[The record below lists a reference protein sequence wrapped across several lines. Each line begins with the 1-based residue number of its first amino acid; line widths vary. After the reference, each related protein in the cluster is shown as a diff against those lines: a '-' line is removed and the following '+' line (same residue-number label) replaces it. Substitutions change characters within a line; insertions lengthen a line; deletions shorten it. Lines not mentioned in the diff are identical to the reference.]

1 MHAREPKQ
9 ECSSA
14 EESNTSADS
23 WTKKKKN
30 QEERQILI
38 TFQFVPGLGFKVNQ
52 SEGSWANVFWD

>member
-23 WTKKKKN
+23 WTKIKKN

>member
-23 WTKKKKN
+23 WTKKKN